1 MTATIM
7 KQHPPNFLTCNL
19 VRSLQPP
26 EQFAAYALAYL
37 DSAQRLCTTL
47 AVSHKRATF
56 ERGAVVLYL
65 TAHAVELFLKGAIL
79 RKAPTE
85 RFSHD
90 LEHLHNRYVA
100 LYPARRFWL
109 TKEPF
114 KTEYFGMDKAE
125 IAKAKQCQPAVDQL
139 YRYPED
145 KSGKPWIALLGFE
158 ASSYAKELT
167 VLRADFERL
176 LSEYG
181 GNLHA

>member
-1 MTATIM
+1 MTAAII
-7 KQHPPNFLTCNL
+7 KQHPPNLLTRNL

-47 AVSHKRATF
+47 AVSHKKATF

-79 RKAPTE
+79 RKAPKE
-85 RFSHD
+85 HFSHD
-90 LEHLHNRYVA
+90 LEHLHNRYKA
-100 LYPARRFWL
+100 LYPETRFRFS
-109 TKEPF
+109 KVPF
-114 KTEYFGMDKAE
+114 KTEYLGMNKAE
-125 IAKAKQCQPAVDQL
+125 NASTKQSQPAVDQL

-145 KSGKPWIALLGFE
+145 KKGKPWIALLGFE
-158 ASSYAKELT
+158 ASGYSKELT

-176 LSEYG
+176 LRLYG